1 MPAHIKNPDTTTLA
15 LSMGDPAGI
24 GPDITLQAWAARDTA
39 ALTPFVFLGDPDLLG
54 RRSGELGMNV
64 PIEVVGSAETAP
76 DVFQH
81 ALPVF
86 PIELPKAIAAGVPD
100 PSCAPAVIE
109 AIKTGVEWVRQGHA
123 AALVTNPINK
133 KLLTKAGFNHPGH
146 TEYLAEL
153 CANAETTPHPVMMLS
168 CGDLRVVPVTVHI
181 PLKEVTNALSETLI
195 IETVKITVRGLRD
208 LFKITAPRIGVTGLN
223 PHAGEEGTL
232 GREEIEI
239 IIPAIR
245 QLTADG
251 YDVTGPLPADAA
263 FQERARS
270 RFDVIIA
277 MYHDQALI
285 PIKTLAFDRTVN
297 LTLGL
302 PIVRTSPDHGTAY
315 ELAGTGKAN
324 PGSLI
329 ESLQLAAK
337 LSSREM
343 AAT

>member
-1 MPAHIKNPDTTTLA
+1 
-15 LSMGDPAGI
+15 MGDPAGI
-24 GPDITLQAWAARDTA
+24 GPDITLKAWEARDTA
-39 ALTPFVFLGDPDLLG
+39 GLMPFVFLGDPDLLIQ
-54 RRSGELGMNV
+54 RSRTLGLDV
-64 PIEVVGSAETAP
+64 SIETVNGPETVP
-76 DVFQH
+76 DVFRR

-86 PIELPKAIAAGVPD
+86 PINLPKAITAGVPD
-100 PSCAPAVIE
+100 PSCAPAVID
-109 AIKTGVEWVRQGHA
+109 AVRIGVEWVCQGRA
-123 AALVTNPINK
+123 AAFVTNPINK
-133 KLLTKAGFNHPGH
+133 KLLTESGFHHPGH

-153 CANAETTPHPVMMLS
+153 CAKSETVPHPVMMLS

-181 PLKEVTNALSETLI
+181 PLKDVPDALSEALI
-195 IETVKITVRGLRD
+195 IETITITARGLRE
-208 LFKITAPRIGVTGLN
+208 LFKIKSPRIGVTGLN

-232 GREEIEI
+232 GREEIETI
-239 IIPAIR
+239 APAIAK
-245 QLTADG
+245 LKADG

-263 FQERARS
+263 FQERERGQYDA
-270 RFDVIIA
+270 IIA

-285 PIKTLAFDRTVN
+285 AIKTLAFDRTVN

-315 ELAGTGKAN
+315 SLAGTGTAN

-337 LSSREM
+337 LSSRDM